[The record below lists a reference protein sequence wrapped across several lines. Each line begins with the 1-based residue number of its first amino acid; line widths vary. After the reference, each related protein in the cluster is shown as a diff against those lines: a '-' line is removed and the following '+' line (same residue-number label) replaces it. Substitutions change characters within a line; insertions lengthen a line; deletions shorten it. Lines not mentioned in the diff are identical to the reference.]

1 MKGIGMKKYSGV
13 FAASAI
19 VAATMLQG
27 CEFQQFHTQDFSDG
41 SVDLQGKQLYFMPTP
56 GANFYQR
63 VVRDI
68 TELGNDP
75 AGDTEADLS
84 TGSQEVVLGPLNAIE
99 FYGATY
105 ESIFIGANGT
115 IGFGG
120 VGDNTDLASHFMQ
133 PQVSLLPVDDTST
146 GTVSYD
152 IVVGDSIA
160 VTYEGVT
167 AGGSTATAQAE
178 FFNNESMF
186 GDIALSF
193 TRVSQ
198 DAGGVYG
205 LSNAQLQG
213 ANEEEI
219 NEFLAGFAFEQR
231 PLTVDVMTG
240 TPQQS

>member
-27 CEFQQFHTQDFSDG
+27 CEFQQFHTQDFADG
-41 SVDLQGKQLYFMPTP
+41 NVDLQGKQLYFIPTP
-56 GANFYQR
+56 GDNFYQR
-63 VVRDI
+63 MVVDI

-75 AGDTEADLS
+75 AGDNVADLS
-84 TGSQEVVLGPLNAIE
+84 TGSQEVVLGAGNAIE

-105 ESIFIGANGT
+105 QSIVIGANGT

-120 VGDNTDLASHFMQ
+120 AGDNTDLTSHFMQ

-146 GTVSYD
+146 GTVSYE
-152 IVVGDSIA
+152 ILQGDSVA
-160 VTYEGVT
+160 VTYEEVM

-186 GDIALSF
+186 GDIAMSY
-193 TRVSQ
+193 TRVSA

-205 LSNAQLQG
+205 LSNAQLEG
-213 ANEEEI
+213 SNEEEI
-219 NEFLAGFAFEQR
+219 NEFLAGFTFEQR
-231 PLTVDVMTG
+231 PLTVEVMTG